1 MALRKIFICFL
12 LFNFQNLTAQSLK
25 WFEGS
30 LVLSNCKVLVGKI
43 ALEPQH
49 DLILFDD
56 GISRDVYPAF
66 RLKSFYFYDREADV
80 NRRYISMQQKNNV
93 RTAYQLYE
101 VVVTGQV
108 EVLRRQKE
116 NSVLVGSTEL
126 NFNYYIKYNESIT
139 PLKKFGRKVFPK
151 MLAAT
156 DERLDKYVTDRRL
169 KTYDMGNAIQI
180 IEYYNRLVKSA
191 ESLARY

>member
-1 MALRKIFICFL
+1 VRKIFICFL
-12 LFNFQNLTAQSLK
+12 LFNFQSLTAQSLK

-30 LVLSNCKVLVGKI
+30 LVLSNCTVLVGKI
-43 ALEPQH
+43 ALEPQY
-49 DLILFDD
+49 DLILFEE
-56 GISRDVYPAF
+56 GTSRTVYPAF
-66 RLKSFYFYDREADV
+66 RLKSFYFYDSEADV
-80 NRRYISMQQKNNV
+80 NRRYISIQQKNNV

-116 NSVLVGSTEL
+116 SSLLAATTEL
-126 NFNYYIKYNESIT
+126 NYNYYIKYNESIT
-139 PLKKFGRKVFPK
+139 PLKKFGRKIFPK
-151 MLAAT
+151 LLAAT
-156 DERLDKYVTDRRL
+156 DERLNKYVADRRL

-180 IEYYNRLVKSA
+180 IEYHNRLVKSA